1 MSSSTS
7 DAADAVREARQRL
20 RSSLDALTEQLSP
33 AGALDLARSI
43 VEDQEARRSA
53 VDFVKKNPVPVGLAA
68 TGLAWLGYSLLKK
81 DPERLADPR
90 RDPGLTEVSG
100 RPDAV
105 PPASPPAEPT
115 VAAAGRED
123 VPRVTAPVAPAPP
136 EPSRAEKVVETA
148 RGVRATFRR
157 HPLLYGVV
165 GLVAGAVAGVIAVL
179 RGRRDD
185 AIDVDVDPDDAVCA
199 DPPADGAATY
209 AAGDPIRAEGRSRGG
224 NGVARASGRAGR
236 TAPPRPAVH

>member
-43 VEDQEARRSA
+43 IEDQEARRSA

-68 TGLAWLGYSLLKK
+68 TGLAWLGYSLLKT

-100 RPDAV
+100 RPAAAPPTP
-105 PPASPPAEPT
+105 PPADPVE
-115 VAAAGRED
+115 VAAGRED
-123 VPRVTAPVAPAPP
+123 VPRVTAPIAPAPP
-136 EPSRAEKVVETA
+136 EPSRTEKVVETA

-179 RGRRDD
+179 RGRQED
-185 AIDVDVDPDDAVCA
+185 AIDVDDAVCA
-199 DPPADGAATY
+199 DPSAEGAATY

-224 NGVARASGRAGR
+224 NGVARASGRVAR
-236 TAPPRPAVH
+236 TAPPRSAVH